1 MLFYIA
7 LYAHMKLFL
16 SAKYLE
22 VKMLDTGYVI
32 FKKIYLLVPSCPL
45 QDTFTPIINEW
56 R

>member
-32 FKKIYLLVPSCPL
+32 FKKIYLLCQVVLYKTLSL
-45 QDTFTPIINEW
+45 L
-56 R
+56 